1 MEKVS
6 IVVPVYNAKNY
17 IKRCIE
23 SLVCQTY
30 HNLEIIL
37 VDDGSSDGS
46 EKICDEYAKEDDR
59 IKVIH
64 KKNSGVSDSRNA
76 GIEAADGDYILFVDS
91 DDYINE
97 NTVEDNL
104 KTAIEKNAD
113 IVIFCFKYIITD
125 SNEEK
130 DNGYGEDFSGNA
142 EAFFRQC
149 LVKIIDKELLNAP
162 WNKLIKTNLIKNNNL
177 SFKPEYS
184 ICEDMIFSVETISA
198 SSNIVINSK
207 IYYNYVL
214 KSTGSLVFGFYP
226 NYFDALSEF
235 YLKSSDYNNKY
246 HDNLK
251 QKKCIDSKYAKLAIM
266 YLKQIVCESEW
277 EKDKC
282 VNKISE
288 ITNNPMLRTALD
300 NADLNY
306 KKSLVRFLIKHR
318 LSNVIYYMYHL
329 KGKL

>member
-113 IVIFCFKYIITD
+113 IVIFCFKYSLLIFFL
-125 SNEEK
+125 
-130 DNGYGEDFSGNA
+130 FS
-142 EAFFRQC
+142 R
-149 LVKIIDKELLNAP
+149 
-162 WNKLIKTNLIKNNNL
+162 
-177 SFKPEYS
+177 
-184 ICEDMIFSVETISA
+184 
-198 SSNIVINSK
+198 
-207 IYYNYVL
+207 
-214 KSTGSLVFGFYP
+214 
-226 NYFDALSEF
+226 
-235 YLKSSDYNNKY
+235 
-246 HDNLK
+246 
-251 QKKCIDSKYAKLAIM
+251 
-266 YLKQIVCESEW
+266 
-277 EKDKC
+277 
-282 VNKISE
+282 
-288 ITNNPMLRTALD
+288 
-300 NADLNY
+300 
-306 KKSLVRFLIKHR
+306 
-318 LSNVIYYMYHL
+318 
-329 KGKL
+329 